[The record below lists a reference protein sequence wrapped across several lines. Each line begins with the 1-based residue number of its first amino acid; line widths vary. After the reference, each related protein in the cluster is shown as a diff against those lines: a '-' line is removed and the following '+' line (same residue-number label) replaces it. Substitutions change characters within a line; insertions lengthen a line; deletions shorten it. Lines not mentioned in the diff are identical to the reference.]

1 MGGVVLGRYFKP
13 FISIIAAFFFVI
25 FISTYTYADL
35 GDTVLKYKV
44 HSPDV
49 RELQEKLAKLGF
61 FHEDEFTDYFGDK
74 TKQAVIDFQESVGIN
89 ADGIAGKETIKYLNT
104 KIQQL
109 ALIEKTNKTL
119 KLNDSGEDVTELQN
133 KLKNLGYY
141 EGEINGIFDEVTA
154 ESVKKFQANQGLE
167 ATGIA
172 EQQTLIKLY
181 TAYDKYEADR
191 AAESR
196 RAAGKQI
203 VDFAKQYIG
212 VKYVWAGN
220 TPKGFDCSGFIQ
232 YIFKHFGV
240 MLEHS
245 ASSQFN
251 NGEKISKENLEPGDL
266 VFFTT
271 YKSGP
276 SHVGIYIGSNQFIHA
291 STGENRIT
299 TTNLNSSYYLR
310 RYLGAKRYKLIP
322 K

>member
-1 MGGVVLGRYFKP
+1 M
-13 FISIIAAFFFVI
+13 SIIAVFFFVI

-35 GDTVLKYKV
+35 GDTVLK
-44 HSPDV
+44 HSMKSSDV
-49 RELQEKLAKLGF
+49 RELQVKLSKLGF
-61 FHEDEFTDYFGDK
+61 FHDSEFTNYFGDK
-74 TKQAVIDFQESVGIN
+74 TKQAVIDFQKSVGIEP
-89 ADGIAGKETIKYLNT
+89 DGVAGKETIKYINI

-109 ALIEKTNKTL
+109 TLLEKTNMTL
-119 KLNDSGEDVTELQN
+119 KLNDSGDNVTELQN
-133 KLKNLGYY
+133 KLKSLGYY
-141 EGEINGIFDEVTA
+141 ECEANGTFDVMTE
-154 ESVKKFQANQGLE
+154 ESVKKFQTDQGLE
-167 ATGIA
+167 TTGIA

-196 RAAGKQI
+196 RVAGKQI

-212 VKYVWAGN
+212 VKYIWAGN
-220 TPKGFDCSGFIQ
+220 TPKGFDCSGFTQ
-232 YIFKHFGV
+232 YILKNFGV
-240 MLEHS
+240 ILEHS
-245 ASSQFN
+245 ASSQFS

-291 STGENRIT
+291 STGQKRIT
-299 TTNLNSSYYLR
+299 TTSLNSSYYLR
-310 RYLGAKRYKLIP
+310 RYLGARRYKLTP